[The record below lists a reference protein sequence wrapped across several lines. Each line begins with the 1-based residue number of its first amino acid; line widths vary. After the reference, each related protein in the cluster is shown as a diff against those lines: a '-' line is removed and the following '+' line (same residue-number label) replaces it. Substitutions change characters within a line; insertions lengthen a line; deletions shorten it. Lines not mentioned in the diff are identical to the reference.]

1 MPVFLLDDSLR
12 FPDPRYAEK
21 GGLAAV
27 GGDLCVPR
35 LLSAYRQGF
44 FPWFND
50 GDPILWWHPD
60 PRYVLRPAG
69 VKISKS
75 MRALLRRSPWR
86 VSLNTAFGEVI
97 RACAGDSL
105 GRTDAGTW
113 ITEDMIE
120 AYSRLHRA
128 GYAHSVEVWQEDR
141 LIAGLYGISLGKV
154 FFGESM
160 FTRQPNA
167 SKYGF
172 LHLAARLERHGF
184 GLIDCQQGTSHLI
197 SLGAEAIPRTEFLD
211 LLDRFI
217 AVPSD
222 PGEWA
227 PGAVFPP
234 WPSS

>member
-12 FPDPRYAEK
+12 FPDPRYAEE

-27 GGDLCVPR
+27 GGDLSVPR

-75 MRALLRRSPWR
+75 MRALLRRNPWR

-97 RACAGDSL
+97 RACAGGSL
-105 GRTDAGTW
+105 GRTDQGTW
-113 ITEDMIE
+113 ITGDMVE
-120 AYSRLHRA
+120 AYIHLYRA

-160 FTRQPNA
+160 FTQVPNA

-172 LHLAARLERHGF
+172 LHLAARLDRLGF
-184 GLIDCQQGTSHLI
+184 GLIDCQQGTSHLV
-197 SLGAEAIPRTEFLD
+197 SLGAEAIPRPEFLD
-211 LLDRFI
+211 LLDRY
-217 AVPSD
+217 AEMPSEAGMWS
-222 PGEWA
+222 PSA
-227 PGAVFPP
+227 IFPP
-234 WPSS
+234 WPSP